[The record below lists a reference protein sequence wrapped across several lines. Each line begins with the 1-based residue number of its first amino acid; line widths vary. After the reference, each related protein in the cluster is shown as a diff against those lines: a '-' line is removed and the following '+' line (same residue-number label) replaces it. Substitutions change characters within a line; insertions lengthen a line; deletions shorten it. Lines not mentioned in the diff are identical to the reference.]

1 VNLRRCVKIKAMR
14 LYKVIHRAPWRV
26 VKISKK
32 RQQLRFRRAMVALK
46 IALAQEKQETKEM
59 LSIYRRYTQGHT
71 SKEELKRANEQFVDI
86 LKGLGLG
93 VFAVLPFAPLTIPL
107 VVKLGSLVG
116 VDVLPS
122 SFNMNKSIKELD
134 AKIDQENQKQES
146 KNSLK
151 K

>member
-1 VNLRRCVKIKAMR
+1 MR

-46 IALAQEKQETKEM
+46 IALEQEKQETIEM
-59 LSIYRRYTQGHT
+59 LTIYKRYTQGHT

-93 VFAVLPFAPLTIPL
+93 VFAVLPFAPITIPL
-107 VVKLGSLVG
+107 VVKLGQLVG

-122 SFNMNKSIKELD
+122 SFNINKPVKDLDAEIIKEDL
-134 AKIDQENQKQES
+134 KQHTKAPNKE
-146 KNSLK
+146 
-151 K
+151 